1 MNLNKTHQKILDLF
15 LVLVI
20 GFSFLM
26 WGWYLYPYNPLV
38 IEQPLI
44 VLNENKTVVAG
55 DFLEYK
61 CVFQKNTPIKPTIH
75 RRLIDGIVYAFP
87 NSRPTNPVG
96 SNDII
101 CAVEIPHS
109 IPEGN
114 YILDTSACY
123 QMNPIRE
130 VCVDYQTE
138 EFKII

>member
-1 MNLNKTHQKILDLF
+1 MNRFHHRILDFFLLF
-15 LVLVI
+15 TI
-20 GFSFLM
+20 GISFLL
-26 WGWYLYPYNPLV
+26 WFWWLVPYNPLE
-38 IEQPLI
+38 IESPLI
-44 VLNENKTVVAG
+44 VLNEDKTVVAG
-55 DFLEYK
+55 EFLRYS

-75 RRLIDGIVYAFP
+75 RRLIDGIVYSFP

-96 SNDII
+96 SNNLV
-101 CAVEIPHS
+101 CSLEIPAS
-109 IPEGN
+109 IPAGD